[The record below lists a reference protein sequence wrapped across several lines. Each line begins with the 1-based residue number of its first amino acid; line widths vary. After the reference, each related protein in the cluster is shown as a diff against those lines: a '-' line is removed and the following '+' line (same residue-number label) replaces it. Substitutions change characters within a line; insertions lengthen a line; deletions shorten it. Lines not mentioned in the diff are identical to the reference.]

1 MMTLTELI
9 ARLEDVEAPDG
20 ELPMLY
26 PLNGQDLGRYL
37 KRFGGAD

>member
-9 ARLEDVEAPDG
+9 AKLEDVKGQDG

-26 PLNGQDLGRYL
+26 PLYGQDLRRYL
-37 KRFGGAD
+37 KRFGGAG